1 MHTEEF
7 NFKILIVED
16 DVLFRSYLK
25 NAIKALGYGVYEA
38 ENGRV
43 GLEIFKKK
51 LPKLVISD
59 IQMPEMNGIELL
71 QIIKQIRADTIV
83 IIATFFDSEEWAIK
97 ALHAGANNYLKKPFR
112 PKMLSQLIQKYYH
125 ITKSRAATREIK
137 KMVVNKEFELRF
149 RSDIEIIPKIVDY
162 IIHESN
168 SFDIGGL
175 ELGLNEMLTNSV
187 EHGNLEISFEEK
199 TKALEDDNLASLYWS
214 RLNEPV
220 YADREVAIKYKMSK
234 EYVEFIITD
243 EGNGFDWHSIPD
255 PINEENHK
263 EFHGR
268 GIFLTRFQF
277 DEMEYLSKGNI
288 VRLRKYLKD

>member
-149 RSDIEIIPKIVDY
+149 RSDIEI
-162 IIHESN
+162 
-168 SFDIGGL
+168 
-175 ELGLNEMLTNSV
+175 
-187 EHGNLEISFEEK
+187 
-199 TKALEDDNLASLYWS
+199 
-214 RLNEPV
+214 
-220 YADREVAIKYKMSK
+220 
-234 EYVEFIITD
+234 
-243 EGNGFDWHSIPD
+243 
-255 PINEENHK
+255 
-263 EFHGR
+263 
-268 GIFLTRFQF
+268 
-277 DEMEYLSKGNI
+277 
-288 VRLRKYLKD
+288 